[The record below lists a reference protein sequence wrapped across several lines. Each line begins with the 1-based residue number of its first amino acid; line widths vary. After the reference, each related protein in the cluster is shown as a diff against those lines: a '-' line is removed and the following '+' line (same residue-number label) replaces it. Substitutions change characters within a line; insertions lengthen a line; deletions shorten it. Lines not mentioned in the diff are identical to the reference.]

1 MPVINK
7 QTDLFICV
15 FSLLETILFQIEQLL
30 SEADEMS
37 TEPCDARPQKLNET
51 LYNLQQKMLNSSR
64 SERKALKLHIA
75 DLDDRIARFHKL
87 TQKYKAY

>member
-1 MPVINK
+1 
-7 QTDLFICV
+7 
-15 FSLLETILFQIEQLL
+15 
-30 SEADEMS
+30 MS

-87 TQKYKAY
+87 TL